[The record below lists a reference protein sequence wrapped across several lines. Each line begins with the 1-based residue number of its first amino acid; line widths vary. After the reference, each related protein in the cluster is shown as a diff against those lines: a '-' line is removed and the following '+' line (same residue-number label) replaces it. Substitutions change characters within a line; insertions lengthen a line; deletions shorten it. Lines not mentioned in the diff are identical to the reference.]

1 MNTYKKK
8 TKIQTVTV
16 FLIKTSLYPSGEKKS
31 NDFKKQVKKHS
42 NIHKTKAEKD
52 LVLHRYPIS

>member
-1 MNTYKKK
+1 MNTYEKNKNTNCYCFSYLK
-8 TKIQTVTV
+8 VSVPIRR
-16 FLIKTSLYPSGEKKS
+16 KKS
-31 NDFKKQVKKHS
+31 DDFKKQVKKHS